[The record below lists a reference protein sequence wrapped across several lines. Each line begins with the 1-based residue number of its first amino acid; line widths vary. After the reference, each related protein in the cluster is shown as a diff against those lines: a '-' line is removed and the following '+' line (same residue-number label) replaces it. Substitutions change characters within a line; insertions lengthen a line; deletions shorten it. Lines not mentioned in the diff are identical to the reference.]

1 MRILLAAIAIMY
13 TSATAIAQ
21 DEEVASPLSEISTA
35 YDARGWEA
43 VGRLN
48 IGWSGMCS
56 GALIAPDLVLTAAH
70 CAFDGRGRIVEPSD
84 ITFHAGFRNG
94 SAAASRRVKRVV
106 VHPGYQY
113 KGTEGAFDISNDLAL
128 IQLQSEIRLSNIVP
142 FATGA
147 RPRKGDSVGVV
158 SYAHNRASSPSIQES
173 CHILARQRGALIMSC
188 DVDFGSSGAPI
199 FDLSEDYPRIV
210 SVVSAKGEMQGR
222 RVSFGTN
229 LEDPL
234 AELMAILRGG
244 GGQIAAPEVNILRSD
259 APRRLV
265 GGGGDGAKF
274 VKP

>member
-1 MRILLAAIAIMY
+1 MRILLAALTAALV
-13 TSATAIAQ
+13 SAPAMAQ
-21 DEEVASPLSEISTA
+21 DEESSPLSEISTA

-48 IGWSGMCS
+48 IGWGGMCS

-70 CAFDGRGRIVEPSD
+70 CAFGARNTIVEPSS

-94 SAAASRRVKRVV
+94 RPVTSRKVKRVV
-106 VHPGYQY
+106 VHPGYRY
-113 KGTEGAFDISNDLAL
+113 KDTEGAFNVSNDLAL
-128 IQLQSEIRLSNIVP
+128 FQLQSEIRLSNIMP
-142 FATGA
+142 FPTGA

-199 FDLSEDYPRIV
+199 FDLSGDYPRIV
-210 SVVSAKGEMQGR
+210 SVVSAKGEVQGR

-229 LEDPL
+229 LEEPL
-234 AELMAILRGG
+234 ADMMAILRGG
-244 GGQIAAPEVNILRSD
+244 GGQIATPEVNILRSD

-274 VKP
+274 LKP

>member
-1 MRILLAAIAIMY
+1 MRILLAALAA
-13 TSATAIAQ
+13 TLFSASAYAQ
-21 DEEVASPLSEISTA
+21 DEAASELSEISTA

-48 IGWSGMCS
+48 IGWGGMCS

-70 CAFDGRGRIVEPSD
+70 CAFNSQGKIVEPSE
-84 ITFHAGFRNG
+84 IAFHAGFRNG
-94 SAAASRRVKRVV
+94 HAAASRRVKRVV
-106 VHPGYQY
+106 VHPGYQFQ
-113 KGTEGAFDISNDLAL
+113 GTEGVFEVSNDLAL
-128 IQLQSEIRLSNIVP
+128 FQLQSEIRLSNIVP

-158 SYAHNRASSPSIQES
+158 SYAHNRASSPSIQET

-199 FDLSEDYPRIV
+199 FDLSGDYPRIV
-210 SVVSAKGEMQGR
+210 SVVSAKGEVQGR
-222 RVSFGTN
+222 RVSFGTS

-234 AELMAILRGG
+234 ADMMAILRGG
-244 GGQIAAPEVNILRSD
+244 GGQIAAPSANIIRSD
-259 APRRLV
+259 APRRLA
-265 GGGGDGAKF
+265 GGGGEGAKF